1 MKKISIVTLLCILFI
16 ACGGRELVYSTV
28 SADSSVVSVIVNG
41 KSLDTS
47 SSAYRSGS
55 TVMIPLREVAI
66 ALKYKVSYEKSTDTI
81 TISGVKEKI
90 VYKLGSGNIT
100 INDTEQRSF
109 KEEVVVNKE
118 RLFVPLSFFTS
129 LGLVTGYERDADHV
143 AIYAPEV
150 TASVIAGMLTTGQFS
165 ELENRFFT
173 DDLKRSLSV
182 AGFQQYWTTFTE
194 RAGNYH
200 GIKSAKSSYTA
211 DQFLITC
218 VLGFAETEASL
229 EIVLNKSGKIT
240 ALKEKLP
247 PM

>member
-16 ACGGRELVYSTV
+16 VCGGRELVNSTV
-28 SADSSVVSVIVNG
+28 SADSSVGVIVNG

-81 TISGVKEKI
+81 TLSGVKEKI